1 MDFDQAF
8 QVFMSWQTAVLCL
21 GIYVITYV
29 IRTVL
34 EFSFPNVKN
43 SKWWTELFLPLGP
56 IGTGALLGAFA
67 VKFPWPVIIDGAVQ
81 AELSAR
87 LMYGMICGLT
97 SGWAYNRLRSW
108 MKATEAGEKPALPF
122 TPPTFPKVDS
132 KVDAGSPDDKQAP

>member
-29 IRTVL
+29 IRTVV
-34 EFSFPNVKN
+34 EFALPNARK

-56 IGTGALLGAFA
+56 IGTGAILAILA
-67 VKFPWPVIIDGAVQ
+67 VKFPWPVIVEGA
-81 AELSAR
+81 AHAALSAR
-87 LMYGMICGLT
+87 LMYGMICGLA

-108 MKATEAGEKPALPF
+108 MKATEAGEKPDLPF
-122 TPPTFPKVDS
+122 TPPTLPKGGAKAD
-132 KVDAGSPDDKQAP
+132 DAPPNEHPW